1 MAKFKMKSNRS
12 AAKRFKLTGTGK
24 VRRMSGGKSHLN
36 VKKVRKRKRRL
47 LNPDIIEGARAIKI
61 KSYVPYI

>member
-1 MAKFKMKSNRS
+1 MPKFKMKSNRS

-36 VKKVRKRKRRL
+36 IKKSRKRKKRL
-47 LNPDIIEGARAIKI
+47 LNPKIIEGTRAIRI